1 VSATPPPAAT
11 PDPADAPKIARR
23 CALLALALLPLAA
36 CGRRGRP
43 DYPEDVDP
51 KYPRVYPV
59 R

>member
-1 VSATPPPAAT
+1 MNTTPNPA
-11 PDPADAPKIARR
+11 DPADAPKIARR
-23 CALLALALLPLAA
+23 WALLALAVLPLAA